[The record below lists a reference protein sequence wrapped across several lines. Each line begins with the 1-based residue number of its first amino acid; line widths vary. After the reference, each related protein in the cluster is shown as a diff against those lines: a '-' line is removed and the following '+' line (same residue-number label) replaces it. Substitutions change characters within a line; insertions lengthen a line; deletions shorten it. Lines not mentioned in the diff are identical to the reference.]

1 MFKITLSLPAHL
13 SADDVDYV
21 GEALSDLANSRSAFV
36 QDDGTWVLEWLVDDD
51 IERSALNARV
61 AVAAEIH
68 GLDLGGTL
76 VWESSA
82 LEEHNWLE
90 QAYSGFEPFSVGPFY
105 IYGADSEDS
114 VPEGLMGL
122 RIDAATAFGSG
133 SHGTTKGC
141 LQAMLELKSV
151 GQCPWN
157 VLDMGTGSGI
167 LTIAA
172 WKLWKTP
179 ILAVDVDEESVRVAD
194 QHRVDNGVPGG
205 ATEVRCVHGDGF
217 KTPDVQEKKPFD
229 LVIANI
235 LAGRLVEMAADLVAV
250 MDDNGYVV
258 LSGILEEQAQWV
270 IEAYEGQGLALKK
283 RNQIDEWV
291 TLVMKKA

>member
-13 SADDVDYV
+13 SANDVDYV
-21 GEALSDLANSRSAFV
+21 GEALSDLANSRSAMV
-36 QDDGTWVLEWLVDDD
+36 QGDGRWVLEWLVDDD
-51 IERSALNARV
+51 IARGELHARV

-76 VWESSA
+76 VWDSEE
-82 LEEHNWLE
+82 LEEQNWLA
-90 QAYSGFEPFSVGPFY
+90 QAYMGFEPFSVGPFY
-105 IYGADSEDS
+105 IYGAESDGALPD
-114 VPEGLMGL
+114 GLMGL

-141 LQAMLELKSV
+141 LQAMLDLKAV

-167 LTIAA
+167 LAIAA

-217 KTPDVQEKKPFD
+217 KAPDVQAKKPFD

-250 MDDNGYVV
+250 MDDNGYAV
-258 LSGILEEQAQWV
+258 LSGILNEQVDWV
-270 IEAYEGQGLALKK
+270 VQAYEAQGLTLKK
-283 RNQIDEWV
+283 TLEIGEWT
-291 TLVMKKA
+291 TLVMKAP